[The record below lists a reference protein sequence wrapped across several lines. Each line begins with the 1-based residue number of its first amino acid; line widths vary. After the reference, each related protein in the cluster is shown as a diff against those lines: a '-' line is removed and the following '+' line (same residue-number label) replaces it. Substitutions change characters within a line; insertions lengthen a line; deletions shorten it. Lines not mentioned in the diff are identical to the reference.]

1 MLKKYEVLKKLH
13 QGRIVAV
20 VRGSGADDAVGISGA
35 CIEGGINS
43 IEVAFTTP
51 NCLQAFQTL
60 AEGKSGALIGAG
72 TVLDAETARLSILY
86 GASFV
91 VSPNFSKDIS
101 EICNLYSVPY
111 LPGCFT
117 VTEMTEALKSGADVV
132 KVFPGSTAGSGFIK
146 SIRGPLPNLNL
157 MPTGGINLENI
168 NDWLDQGSF
177 AVGVGSVLTKG
188 SRKGDYRRVKEN
200 AQRFVSKVNAYL
212 S

>member
-1 MLKKYEVLKKLH
+1 MLRKYEVLKKMN

-20 VRGSGADDAVGISGA
+20 VRGEDADDAVGISQA
-35 CIEGGINS
+35 CINGGIGS

-51 NCLQAFQTL
+51 DCLQALQNLKTV
-60 AEGKSGALIGAG
+60 KPNALIGAG

-91 VSPNFSKDIS
+91 VSPNFSKEIS

-117 VTEMTEALKSGADVV
+117 VTEMTEALKAGVDVV
-132 KVFPGSTAGSGFIK
+132 KVFPGSVVGSGFIK
-146 SIRGPLPNLNL
+146 SIKGPIPNINL
-157 MPTGGINLENI
+157 MPTGGINLKNI
-168 NDWLDQGSF
+168 TEWLDQGCF

-188 SRKGDYRRVKEN
+188 SSKGDYTQVEKN
-200 AQRFVSKVNAYL
+200 AEQFVSEL
-212 S
+212 SVYNH